1 MKKPNNILKTMD
13 KIVSVFLIV
22 FIVVSSLA
30 SLFFTY
36 NKIQNKMVNIFGYSI
51 CYVVTGSMLPA
62 LEVGDAI
69 LIKRVAEEEIKKD
82 DIITY
87 LSTTGSLSGNYITHR
102 VVEIKT
108 IENTLV
114 FVTKGD
120 ANTANDTEFIT
131 YSKIQGVYV
140 RKISIIKFLLLI
152 LQKPI
157 NFILFIVTP
166 LFIALIMQLVNL
178 VTQLRKRNDESETEQ

>member
-1 MKKPNNILKTMD
+1 MKEQKNVLKAID
-13 KIVSVFLIV
+13 KIISIFLIV
-22 FIVVSSLA
+22 FIIISAAA

-36 NKIQNKMVNIFGYSI
+36 NKLQNKMVSIFGYSI

-69 LIKRVAEEEIKKD
+69 LIKKVPENEIYED

-87 LSTTGSLSGNYITHR
+87 LSTTGPLSGNYITHR
-102 VVEIKT
+102 VIEVNT

-120 ANTANDTEFIT
+120 ANSEADTEFIT
-131 YSKIQGVYV
+131 ASKIQGVYV
-140 RKISIIKFLLLI
+140 GKIAAIKFLLSI
-152 LQKPI
+152 LSKPI

-166 LFIALIMQLVNL
+166 LSIALIMQLLNFIIEI
-178 VTQLRKRNDESETEQ
+178 RKKSDENKTE